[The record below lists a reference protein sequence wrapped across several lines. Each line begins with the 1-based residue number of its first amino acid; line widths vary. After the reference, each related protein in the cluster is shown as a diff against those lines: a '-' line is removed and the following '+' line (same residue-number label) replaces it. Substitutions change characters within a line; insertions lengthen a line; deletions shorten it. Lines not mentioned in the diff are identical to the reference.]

1 MAKEIKF
8 TKEELESIQNL
19 QQKTNQLTGNFGQLH
34 IVRLNLEQQLE
45 QTEDERYRLEEELK
59 KLKTDETDLI
69 KTINEK
75 YGAGTLDPASGV
87 FTPNE

>member
-8 TKEELESIQNL
+8 TKEELESIQKL
-19 QQKTNQLTGNFGQLH
+19 QQKTNQLTSNFGQLH

-45 QTEDERYRLEEELK
+45 QSDDERYRLEEELK
-59 KLKTDETDLI
+59 SLKDEEVDLI

-87 FTPNE
+87 FTPNK

>member
-19 QQKTNQLTGNFGQLH
+19 QQKTNQLTANFGQLH

-45 QTEDERYRLEEELK
+45 QSDDERYRLEEELK
-59 KLKTDETDLI
+59 SLKDEEVDLI

-75 YGAGTLDPASGV
+75 YGAGTLDPTSGV
-87 FTPNE
+87 FTPNQ